1 MNPKTVERVV
11 YALVIVLS
19 LIVLGLMAF
28 APDFMNSQVIYQG
41 F

>member
-1 MNPKTVERVV
+1 MNQKILERFV

-19 LIVLGLMAF
+19 LILLGLMAL
-28 APDFMNSQVIYQG
+28 APNFMDSQVIYQG

>member
-1 MNPKTVERVV
+1 MNRKTTERLI
-11 YALVIVLS
+11 YGLVIVLS

-28 APDFMNSQVIYQG
+28 APDFMNSQVVYQG

>member
-1 MNPKTVERVV
+1 MHPKTIERLV
-11 YALVIVLS
+11 YALVIILS
-19 LIVLGLMAF
+19 LAVLGLMAF

>member
-1 MNPKTVERVV
+1 MNPKTVERLV
-11 YALVIVLS
+11 YALVIALS

-28 APDFMNSQVIYQG
+28 APDFMNSQVVYQG

>member
-1 MNPKTVERVV
+1 MSPKILERLV
-11 YALVIVLS
+11 YTLVIVLS
-19 LIVLGLMAF
+19 LLVLGLMAF

>member
-1 MNPKTVERVV
+1 MNPKTVDRLI
-11 YALVIVLS
+11 YGLVIVLS

-28 APDFMNSQVIYQG
+28 APDFMNSQVVYQG

>member
-1 MNPKTVERVV
+1 MNPKIVERLI
-11 YALVIVLS
+11 YTLVIVLS

>member
-1 MNPKTVERVV
+1 MNPKIIERLV
-11 YALVIVLS
+11 YLLVIVLS
-19 LIVLGLMAF
+19 LTILGLMAF

>member
-1 MNPKTVERVV
+1 MNPKIVERFV
-11 YALVIVLS
+11 YALL
-19 LIVLGLMAF
+19 LILALIALGLIAC

>member
-1 MNPKTVERVV
+1 MNPKTVERLI
-11 YALVIVLS
+11 YGLVIVLS

-28 APDFMNSQVIYQG
+28 APDFMNSQVVYQG

>member
-1 MNPKTVERVV
+1 MSPKNVERFV

-19 LIVLGLMAF
+19 LIVLGLIAF
-28 APDFMNSQVIYQG
+28 APDFMNSQVVYQG

>member
-1 MNPKTVERVV
+1 MRPKTIECLV

-19 LIVLGLMAF
+19 LIVLGLIAF